1 MTRRLTLLLTLAGCL
16 LATTAN
22 AQFNRR
28 DPATGEVYKVEFS
41 YGWWR
46 PDPTI
51 VASSES
57 LGIPGT
63 LIDFETDLGVTK
75 QRVREFRLVLR
86 PARKHKLR
94 IDYLPIDYKVEGHIL
109 NREIV
114 FNGQSFNVGLPINVE
129 AAFKT
134 LKLSYEYDFYYRDRG
149 YVGFVLD
156 TKVTR
161 ARIDFAS
168 PLTSEFAEAT
178 APIPAIGIAGRA
190 YAARNV
196 AVGGEA
202 TFFKLPTSENNDYS
216 GKYYDYDFY
225 ATLNFNDNAGL
236 TGGWRKL
243 DLDYTVKTDFG
254 QLNLTGLYFLGVV
267 RF

>member
-1 MTRRLTLLLTLAGCL
+1 MTRRLTLFTLACCL
-16 LATTAN
+16 VATSAN

-28 DPATGEVYKVEFS
+28 DPATGELYKVELS

-46 PDPTI
+46 PEPTI
-51 VASSES
+51 QASSES

-63 LIDFETDLGVTK
+63 LIDFESDLGITK
-75 QRVREFRLVLR
+75 QRVREVRLVLR
-86 PARKHKLR
+86 PGRKHKFR
-94 IDYLPIDYKVEGHIL
+94 FDYLPIDYEVEGHIL
-109 NREIV
+109 NRPIV
-114 FNGQSFNVGLPINVE
+114 FNGQAFTVGLPINVE

-134 LKLSYEYDFYYRDRG
+134 FKISYEYDFYYQDRG
-149 YVGFVLD
+149 YVGLVLD

-168 PLTSEFAEAT
+168 PVATEFAEAT
-178 APIPAIGIAGRA
+178 APIPAIGVAGRG
-190 YAARNV
+190 YVARNV

-202 TFFKLPTSENNDYS
+202 TFFRLPSSEDTDYT

-225 ATLNFNDNAGL
+225 GTINFNNNAGV
-236 TGGWRKL
+236 TAGWRKL
-243 DLDYTVKTDFG
+243 DLSYTVKTDFG
-254 QLNLTGLYFLGVV
+254 KLNLTGLYFMGVV

>member
-1 MTRRLTLLLTLAGCL
+1 MIRRLTFLTLACCL
-16 LATTAN
+16 VASAAH

-28 DPATGEVYKVEFS
+28 DPATGEVYKVELA

-46 PDPTI
+46 PDPI
-51 VASSES
+51 IQASSES

-63 LIDFETDLGVTK
+63 LIDFGTDLGITK
-75 QRVREFRLVLR
+75 ERVREVRLVLR
-86 PARKHKLR
+86 PGLKHKFR
-94 IDYLPIDYKVEGHIL
+94 FDYLPIDYEVEGHIL
-109 NREIV
+109 TRQLV
-114 FNGQSFNVGLPINVE
+114 FNGQSFTVGLPVNVE

-134 LKLSYEYDFYYRDRG
+134 FKISYEYDFFYRDRG
-149 YVGFVLD
+149 YVGLVLD

-168 PLTSEFAEAT
+168 PVTSEFAEAT

-202 TFFKLPTSENNDYS
+202 TFFKLPANDNTDYT

-225 ATLNFNDNAGL
+225 ATINFNHNAGL

-243 DLDYTVKTDFG
+243 DLSYTVKTDFG

>member
-1 MTRRLTLLLTLAGCL
+1 MTRRLIFLTLTCCL
-16 LATTAN
+16 VAATAD
-22 AQFNRR
+22 AQFSRR
-28 DPATGEVYKVEFS
+28 DPATGERYKVELA

-51 VASSES
+51 QASSES

-63 LIDFETDLGVTK
+63 LIDFETDLGITK
-75 QRVREFRLVLR
+75 QRVREVRLVLR
-86 PARKHKLR
+86 PSLKHKFR
-94 IDYLPIDYKVEGHIL
+94 FDYLPIDYEVEGHIL
-109 NREIV
+109 NRQII
-114 FNGQSFNVGLPINVE
+114 FNGQSYAVGLPVNVE

-134 LKLSYEYDFYYRDRG
+134 LKISYEYDFVYRDRG

-168 PLTSEFAEAT
+168 PVATEFAEAT

-202 TFFKLPTSENNDYS
+202 TFFKLPSSDNTDYT

-225 ATLNFNDNAGL
+225 ATLNFNDNAGI
-236 TGGWRKL
+236 TGGWRRL

-254 QLNLTGLYFLGVV
+254 KLNLTGLYFLGVV